1 MGHGAVTFDAAGD
14 ADQTAADHR
23 LAEGHVDAL
32 PEVLSQTCCR
42 GAFRRPSRTD
52 IEVSSY
58 VGLPEIADIKVFP
71 LDEAEAASQRD
82 AFLTTWAA
90 LPKAGDV
97 E

>member
-1 MGHGAVTFDAAGD
+1 M
-14 ADQTAADHR
+14 
-23 LAEGHVDAL
+23 
-32 PEVLSQTCCR
+32 
-42 GAFRRPSRTD
+42 
-52 IEVSSY
+52 SSY